1 MTDKEHKQR
10 TIQQNKA
17 LHKYNTNLSIALN
30 DAGLD
35 MKKVLKPHID
45 IPWTPEAIKEH
56 IVHPIAKAMFNKDST
71 ADLTTTEMQR
81 VYEVVNR
88 HMAEKFGV
96 SVEWPSRR

>member
-1 MTDKEHKQR
+1 VSEEKQR

-17 LHKYNTNLSIALN
+17 LHKYNTNLSEALN

-35 MKKVLKPHID
+35 MKKVLKPHVD

-56 IVHPIAKAMFNKDST
+56 IVKPVTKAMFNKDST
-71 ADLTTTEMQR
+71 ADLTTIEMQK

-88 HMAEKFGV
+88 HISEKFGV
-96 SVEWPSRR
+96 SVDWPSRS